1 MNEKL
6 GEIIA
11 RLRKEKGMTQEDL
24 ARELN
29 ISYQAVSKWENGIS
43 SPDISNIKAL
53 AQLFGVSID
62 ALFGLELLPDK
73 TEKYLADADDAI
85 EKAQSVFAAPE
96 EKNTAEEEE
105 HVNAFAEEYASKY
118 ADEQTVPWADDNTLR
133 VVMYRGQKML
143 SYEEVKTSIF
153 ARKIQLDYHGEA
165 LNISSCCDV
174 SCGIVSGNVYAEGN
188 VNCDAVYGSVSAG
201 GDVNCDGIGASVN
214 AGGDV
219 NCDDV
224 GGDIRCGGYVDCGSV
239 VGSVS
244 AGGDVDCG
252 SVGGNVTAAGDV
264 DCGGVAGNVYKG

>member
-11 RLRKEKGMTQEDL
+11 RLRKEKGMTQDDL
-24 ARELN
+24 AKELN

-43 SPDISNIKAL
+43 SPDISNIIAL

-62 ALFGLELLPDK
+62 TLFGLELLPDK
-73 TEKYLADADDAI
+73 TENCVVDADDAI
-85 EKAQSVFAAPE
+85 EKVDASSE
-96 EKNTAEEEE
+96 EKYMVEEERD
-105 HVNAFAEEYASKY
+105 NDFAEEYPENFVNMQA
-118 ADEQTVPWADDNTLR
+118 VPWADDDTLR
-133 VVMYRGQKML
+133 VVMYRGKRL
-143 SYEEVKTSIF
+143 LTYEEVKNGMF
-153 ARKIQLDYHGEA
+153 ARKIQLEYHGEA
-165 LNISSCCDV
+165 LNVSSCCDV
-174 SCGIVSGNVYAEGN
+174 SCGSVSGSVSADGD
-188 VNCDAVYGSVSAG
+188 VNCAAVYGSVHAG
-201 GDVNCDGIGASVN
+201 GDVNCDSIGATVN

-224 GGDIRCGGYVDCGSV
+224 GGDIRSGGDVDCGAV

-264 DCGGVAGNVYKG
+264 DSGGVAGSVYKG

>member
-43 SPDISNIKAL
+43 SPDISNIKAI

-62 ALFGLELLPDK
+62 SLFGLELLP
-73 TEKYLADADDAI
+73 EKDNNRFADADDAI
-85 EKAQSVFAAPE
+85 KKTENTFAASD
-96 EKNTAEEEE
+96 EKQIVKDERD
-105 HVNAFAEEYASKY
+105 NAFAEEYPSEDAYLKAAS
-118 ADEQTVPWADDNTLR
+118 WADDDTLR
-133 VVMYRGQKML
+133 VVMYRGQKLL
-143 SYEEVKTSIF
+143 SFEEVKTGLL
-153 ARKIQLDYHGEA
+153 ARKVQLEYHGEA
-165 LNISSCCDV
+165 LNVSSCCDV
-174 SCGIVSGNVYAEGN
+174 SCGIVSGNVSAEGN

-201 GDVNCDGIGASVN
+201 GDVNCDGIGASVE

-239 VGSVS
+239 VGNVS

-252 SVGGNVTAAGDV
+252 SVAGNVTAAGDV
-264 DCGGVAGNVYKG
+264 DCGGVAGNVYRG

>member
-1 MNEKL
+1 M
-6 GEIIA
+6 GEWDLFTGYFQHQGA
-11 RLRKEKGMTQEDL
+11 R
-24 ARELN
+24 
-29 ISYQAVSKWENGIS
+29 IS

-73 TEKYLADADDAI
+73 TEKVLADADDAI
-85 EKAQSVFAAPE
+85 EKTENDFAASDEKHMVKE
-96 EKNTAEEEE
+96 ERD
-105 HVNAFAEEYASKY
+105 NAFAEEYPSEDAYLKAAS
-118 ADEQTVPWADDNTLR
+118 WADDDTLR
-133 VVMYRGQKML
+133 VVMYRGQKLL
-143 SYEEVKTSIF
+143 SFEEVKTGLL
-153 ARKIQLDYHGEA
+153 ARKVQLEYHGEA
-165 LNISSCCDV
+165 LNVSSCCDV
-174 SCGIVSGNVYAEGN
+174 TCGKVSGNVYAEGD

-201 GDVNCDGIGASVN
+201 GDDGIGASVE

>member
-1 MNEKL
+1 MNESI
-6 GEIIA
+6 GTIIM
-11 RLRKEKGMTQEDL
+11 RLRKEHGMTQEQL
-24 ARELN
+24 ANALG
-29 ISYQAVSKWENGIS
+29 ITFQAVSKWENGIS
-43 SPDISNIKAL
+43 SPDISNIKAI

-62 ALFGLELLPDK
+62 SLFGLELLP
-73 TEKYLADADDAI
+73 EKDNNRFADADDAI
-85 EKAQSVFAAPE
+85 KKTENTFAASD
-96 EKNTAEEEE
+96 EKHMVKEDRD
-105 HVNAFAEEYASKY
+105 NAFAEEYPSEDAFLKAAS
-118 ADEQTVPWADDNTLR
+118 WADDDTLR
-133 VVMYRGQKML
+133 VVMYRGQKLL
-143 SYEEVKTSIF
+143 SFEEVKTGLL
-153 ARKIQLDYHGEA
+153 ARKVQLEYHGEA
-165 LNISSCCDV
+165 LNVSSCCDV
-174 SCGIVSGNVYAEGN
+174 TCGKVSGNVYAEGD

-201 GDVNCDGIGASVN
+201 GDVNCNGIGASVE

>member
-11 RLRKEKGMTQEDL
+11 RLRKEKGMTQDDL

-43 SPDISNIKAL
+43 SPDISNIIAL

-73 TEKYLADADDAI
+73 TEKVLADADDAI

-96 EKNTAEEEE
+96 EKNTAEVEE
-105 HVNAFAEEYASKY
+105 HGNAFAEEYTSN
-118 ADEQTVPWADDNTLR
+118 ADGQTVPPWADDNTLR

-143 SYEEVKTSIF
+143 SYEEVKTGIF

-201 GDVNCDGIGASVN
+201 GDVNCDGIGASVE

-224 GGDIRCGGYVDCGSV
+224 LM
-239 VGSVS
+239 
-244 AGGDVDCG
+244 
-252 SVGGNVTAAGDV
+252 NVA
-264 DCGGVAGNVYKG
+264 

>member
-24 ARELN
+24 AKELN
-29 ISYQAVSKWENGIS
+29 ITYQAVSKWENGIS

-62 ALFGLELLPDK
+62 TLFGLELLPDK
-73 TEKYLADADDAI
+73 TENCVVDADDAI
-85 EKAQSVFAAPE
+85 EKVDASSE
-96 EKNTAEEEE
+96 EKYMVEEERD
-105 HVNAFAEEYASKY
+105 NDFAEEYPENFVNMQA
-118 ADEQTVPWADDNTLR
+118 VPWADDDTLR
-133 VVMYRGQKML
+133 VVMYRGQKLL
-143 SYEEVKTSIF
+143 SFEEVKTGLL
-153 ARKIQLDYHGEA
+153 ARKVQLEYHGEA
-165 LNISSCCDV
+165 LNVSSCCDV
-174 SCGIVSGNVYAEGN
+174 SCGIVSGNVSAEGN

-201 GDVNCDGIGASVN
+201 GDVNCDGIGASVE

-252 SVGGNVTAAGDV
+252 SVAGNVTAAGDV
-264 DCGGVAGNVYKG
+264 DCGGVAGNVYRG